1 MFDLE
6 TLFTHL
12 KSKHQIKVKEYI
24 DLYIGPIG
32 KLKEQMSSS
41 NHLLSVNKSSSLSV
55 GKFAGPASVKK
66 KLLGPASVRRQQ
78 RSPSPEVPVRKKKMK
93 RVPEY
98 AAEYGLVPTPSGR
111 VSDPSTFN
119 SGEIETMKQYNAL
132 SIQSS
137 QEHWRE
143 FKSGMMMDV

>member
-1 MFDLE
+1 MMFDLE

-41 NHLLSVNKSSSLSV
+41 NHLSSVNKSSSVSV
-55 GKFAGPASVKK
+55 KKFAGPASVKK

-78 RSPSPEVPVRKKKMK
+78 RSPSPVKKKKMK

-137 QEHWRE
+137 QEYWRE

>member
-1 MFDLE
+1 MMFDLE

-41 NHLLSVNKSSSLSV
+41 NHLSSVNKSSSVSV
-55 GKFAGPASVKK
+55 KKFAGPASVKK

-78 RSPSPEVPVRKKKMK
+78 RSPSPVKKKKMK

-143 FKSGMMMDV
+143 FKSCMMMDV

>member
-41 NHLLSVNKSSSLSV
+41 NHLSSVNKSSSVSV
-55 GKFAGPASVKK
+55 KMFAGPASVKK

-78 RSPSPEVPVRKKKMK
+78 RSPSPVKKKKMK

-137 QEHWRE
+137 QEYWRE